1 MNAERM
7 IYDDIK
13 LAHEAVVARAKARL
27 EKCNPAVRGAYEQ
40 FIPELAQPTNLPL
53 QEIRE
58 FLTPRRLKEVSEE
71 SGVSY
76 MALLAIVN
84 GKRRSIQKTTEKK
97 LTMYVNR
104 TKSIEGIE

>member
-1 MNAERM
+1 MNTERI

-13 LAHEAVVARAKARL
+13 LAHEAVVARARDRL

-40 FIPELAQPTNLPL
+40 FIPELANPSNLPL

-58 FLTPRRLKEVSEE
+58 FITPRKLKEVSAE

-76 MALLAIVN
+76 MALLSIVN
-84 GKRRSIQKTTEKK
+84 GKRRSIQKTTEEK
-97 LTMYVNR
+97 LTMYINR
-104 TKSIEGIE
+104 TKSMEGIE